1 MKNVLWK
8 VATCIAVVLMS
19 FSVYSC
25 GDDDED
31 SVGSRE
37 LLLGKWTG
45 VYYLDQTWEDGEM
58 VGDHKEDFVN
68 GTNHQY
74 FEFKEDG
81 TYVEK
86 SVQVS
91 SQNTHFS
98 YGKWTYSGNKLTFI
112 DNEGGEEEQEVWTVT
127 KMTENELIFEIRG
140 KETEDGCVYE
150 FLEQYSL
157 VR

>member
-1 MKNVLWK
+1 MKKVLWK
-8 VATCIAVVLMS
+8 VAACIAVVLMS
-19 FSVYSC
+19 LSVYSC

-31 SVGSRE
+31 NVGSRE
-37 LLLGKWTG
+37 LLIGTWNG

-58 VGDHKEDFVN
+58 VGNHKEDFVN

-81 TYVEK
+81 TFVEK

-91 SQNTHFS
+91 SQNTYSS
-98 YGKWTYSGNKLTFI
+98 YGKWSYSGNKLTLI
-112 DNEGGEEEQEVWTVT
+112 DYEDGEEEQEVWTVT
-127 KMTENELIFEIRG
+127 KMTDTELIFELRS
-140 KETEDGCVYE
+140 KLKEDGIMIEYY
-150 FLEQYSL
+150 EQYAF